1 MTKQSIDY
9 EALNDQKQFY
19 NSRFQEGYMQDFSDL
34 YESCRLIAMKAILKQ
49 VKASGFNPGTA
60 LDYGCGEGRYIELL
74 NEFFPSTSIF
84 GSDISDTALQ
94 IAQTKYP
101 SGKYFTMSDESV
113 NFADNSFDLIISIE
127 VLEHVRNVEKSIQEI
142 GRLLKPEGMVI
153 ISTPCANKY
162 SFEWFQNRLTG
173 GLQPSFDGYGRF
185 ATDEPAH
192 LRRLNDAHLKSLC
205 SQAGIDIYKIYHRA
219 HLFETLV
226 PKGRTFRLMPKLCVG
241 LGMLDW
247 HLFKHFS
254 NGATMI
260 ALGKKSKDVS

>member
-1 MTKQSIDY
+1 MTKESIDI

-19 NSRFQEGYMQDFSDL
+19 NSRFQAGYMQDFSDL
-34 YESCRLIAMKAILKQ
+34 YESCRLIAIRDILEQ
-49 VKASGFNPGTA
+49 VKASGFSPSTA

-74 NEFFPSTSIF
+74 TEFFPTTSIY

-94 IAQTKYP
+94 IAQAKY
-101 SGKYFTMSDESV
+101 SSAKYLTMSDESV
-113 NFADNSFDLIISIE
+113 NFADSSFDLIISIE
-127 VLEHVRNVEKSIQEI
+127 VLEHVRDVEKSIKEI
-142 GRLLKPEGMVI
+142 SRLLKPQGMVI
-153 ISTPCANKY
+153 LSTPCANKY
-162 SFEWFQNRLTG
+162 SFEWWQNRLTG

-185 ATDEPAH
+185 STDEPAH

-226 PKGRTFRLMPKLCVG
+226 PKGRTFRRMPKACVW
-241 LGMLDW
+241 LAMLDW

-260 ALGKKSKDVS
+260 ALGKKG